1 MAIQGEG
8 AGLLEDIKASVIS
21 GDAGAA
27 ANATE
32 TALASGMNA
41 KTIMDDGLVAAMVGD
56 KFERKEYFVAEV
68 LISAR
73 AMQSALALLKPHL
86 EAAKVAPLGK
96 IAVGTVAG
104 DLHDIHQ
111 PEGAELDQ
119 ESDAAQAGRRRE
131 QDQGAHP
138 EAGTELSDRHPERLF
153 ERPYKRPQTAEDNG
167 DHGPVEPADLLDT
180 E

>member
-32 TALASGMNA
+32 TALASGMDA

-111 PEGAELDQ
+111 LEGAGLDQ

-138 EAGTELSDRHPERLF
+138 EAGTERGDRHPERLF

-167 DHGPVEPADLLDT
+167 DYGPVEPADLLDT